1 SVTHGNLSASRIFLG
16 LEDHVWIAGFGQT
29 QALFGVNLM
38 KQGYTV
44 SSPETMAPERVHG
57 QGPSRQSDLYALGIL
72 CYQMLAGKPPFTGSP
87 SAILHAQAYQQ
98 PRPLYRLN
106 PGIPVALSEVV
117 GRMLSKGLELRYNT
131 GAEFARALAVAC
143 TLPKSFPTHGFQL
156 PDQRSGLFSMRWLGH
171 ASTVALVLLAVAGT
185 LIWAGYQLGI
195 SQQADFV
202 KAVPRPVTSQST
214 VSPQNNADLPE
225 AREVEAEPD
234 AVSLVV
240 TATPTVARMSVSD
253 TLPTATYTPIGQR
266 DSLPPPPP
274 PTATRTPI
282 PQAALPVAQ
291 PAAVI
296 PAPAIPAGQS
306 LLIFYNPTGHDLVVD
321 LTGPTGTSKLVPP
334 NSREEFLLTPGRY
347 QCMVHTPTGQFLASR
362 VLEFEVFEGQ
372 ALEKDY
378 YTDYDTQST
387 GLANN

>member
-1 SVTHGNLSASRIFLG
+1 
-16 LEDHVWIAGFGQT
+16 
-29 QALFGVNLM
+29 
-38 KQGYTV
+38 
-44 SSPETMAPERVHG
+44 
-57 QGPSRQSDLYALGIL
+57 
-72 CYQMLAGKPPFTGSP
+72 
-87 SAILHAQAYQQ
+87 
-98 PRPLYRLN
+98 
-106 PGIPVALSEVV
+106 
-117 GRMLSKGLELRYNT
+117 
-131 GAEFARALAVAC
+131 
-143 TLPKSFPTHGFQL
+143 
-156 PDQRSGLFSMRWLGH
+156 MRWLGH
-171 ASTVALVLLAVAGT
+171 ASTVALVLLATAGT
-185 LIWAGYQLGI
+185 LIWAGYQLGL

-214 VSPQNNADLPE
+214 VSPPNTAGLPE
-225 AREVEAEPD
+225 ASEVAAEPD

-240 TATPTVARMSVSD
+240 TATPTIARMSVSD

-266 DSLPPPPP
+266 DSLPSLPP
-274 PTATRTPI
+274 PTATRTPT
-282 PQAALPVAQ
+282 PPVAPPVGQ

-296 PAPAIPAGQS
+296 PEVAPAIPAGQS

-321 LTGPTGTSKLVPP
+321 LTGPTGASKLVPP
-334 NSREEFLLTPGRY
+334 NGRQEFLLAPGRY